1 MASTVFKELRLQ
13 FLPSAASFT
22 VPCVPCESSPEMS
35 RSRRTTAAVAAEE
48 IGNLFPAVFEA
59 GVDQFKAGWA
69 ERRISHHRHS
79 EADINTF
86 VGPSRPVIDKD
97 WTAEDEAWLMKTWED
112 SSTKKTLER
121 IGSHSQELL
130 KLWRLS
136 CTLMRCSPV
145 SIVSPQYGLVY
156 DGLEPTR
163 TFFPKDH
170 AECSPWSDGF
180 CKALH
185 TLVVHSF
192 WRGDA
197 RLLAT
202 TIQFTVICRTDNRQP
217 WKMAMGPSSCL
228 AVEKMRDVAMSR
240 RTRHFHDVLRD
251 YTTSQAADGRESSL
265 EYEFLSYL
273 GSIIEKP
280 SFKPVEEQSE
290 AHPPVYAVRTADLNT
305 ILRALDTFNPNG
317 YPLFTHSDVF
327 LRASTSAQLRSVF
340 PNEGKLRELHT
351 RSFLHE
357 SRLAYREMRAKK
369 RAPRT
374 PRTFQPCVAWS
385 GGEPATTRL
394 RREGELGS
402 AAEVVA
408 IIDDEEESRPG
419 MASSLRG
426 GYQRGKNHNY
436 RGGGHRQQQQQSQ
449 SQQHPHK
456 RKKYQNGHWNRQR
469 TSEAESPTK
478 PFRHSDAT
486 RSGSQ
491 RDSLAGWPFVVGN
504 SPNIKHFVK

>member
-1 MASTVFKELRLQ
+1 
-13 FLPSAASFT
+13 
-22 VPCVPCESSPEMS
+22 MS
-35 RSRRTTAAVAAEE
+35 RSRRTTAAVAADD
-48 IGNLFPAVFEA
+48 IGNLFPTVFEA
-59 GVDQFKAGWA
+59 GVDQFKTGWT

-86 VGPSRPVIDKD
+86 VGPSLPVIDKD

-163 TFFPKDH
+163 IFFPKDH

-185 TLVVHSF
+185 ALVVHSF

-228 AVEKMRDVAMSR
+228 GMEKMRDVAMSQR
-240 RTRHFHDVLRD
+240 ARHFHDIIRD
-251 YTTSQAADGRESSL
+251 YATSQAADGREMSL
-265 EYEFLSYL
+265 EYAFLRYL
-273 GSIIEKP
+273 GSIIDKP
-280 SFKPVEEQSE
+280 SFKPAEEQSE

-305 ILRALDTFNPNG
+305 ILRALNTFNRNG
-317 YPLFTHSDVF
+317 YPLFTHSDIF

-357 SRLAYREMRAKK
+357 SRMAYREMRAKK
-369 RAPRT
+369 RTPRAPRT
-374 PRTFQPCVAWS
+374 PQPCAARS
-385 GGEPATTRL
+385 GGGPATKRL
-394 RREGELGS
+394 RRGDELGS
-402 AAEVVA
+402 AAEVIA
-408 IIDDEEESRPG
+408 ILDDEEESRPG
-419 MASSLRG
+419 MASSPRAPTE
-426 GYQRGKNHNY
+426 KE
-436 RGGGHRQQQQQSQ
+436 
-449 SQQHPHK
+449 K
-456 RKKYQNGHWNRQR
+456 
-469 TSEAESPTK
+469 TSK
-478 PFRHSDAT
+478 
-486 RSGSQ
+486 
-491 RDSLAGWPFVVGN
+491 
-504 SPNIKHFVK
+504 